1 MEQTNQ
7 TTSKSK
13 NKQHYP
19 QEQQIMA
26 PSIKFLT
33 LLVTMVGFFQ
43 GTEGKLYQMNKGCI
57 GNLDLSEKN
66 LQANIDADRGD
77 PSKNQ
82 TTVQAAEDWVHKYH
96 WIFTYRQKKDRSE
109 YVNVD
114 ESRLTLPQWIEQTN
128 KGKLNFIFDGFI
140 CICTILYSIT

>member
-1 MEQTNQ
+1 
-7 TTSKSK
+7 
-13 NKQHYP
+13 
-19 QEQQIMA
+19 MA
-26 PSIKFLT
+26 PYIKFLSF
-33 LLVTMVGFFQ
+33 LVTMVGFFQ

-66 LQANIDADRGD
+66 LQANIDADGGD

-96 WIFTYRQKKDRSE
+96 WIFTYRQKKDFSE

-128 KGKLNFIFDGFI
+128 KLKEAVKNFYDPYQSDIPTYFCEYLRVARQCNLPSFEDLK
-140 CICTILYSIT
+140 C

>member
-1 MEQTNQ
+1 
-7 TTSKSK
+7 
-13 NKQHYP
+13 
-19 QEQQIMA
+19 
-26 PSIKFLT
+26 
-33 LLVTMVGFFQ
+33 
-43 GTEGKLYQMNKGCI
+43 MNKGCI

-66 LQANIDADRGD
+66 LQANIDADGGD

-96 WIFTYRQKKDRSE
+96 WIFTYRQKKDFSE

-128 KGKLNFIFDGFI
+128 KLKEAVKNFYDPYQSDIPTYFCEYLRVARQCNLPSFEDLK
-140 CICTILYSIT
+140 C